1 MRQRKV
7 SRRAAIQGSVLLLSA
22 GLAANRD
29 VRGEAEPPP
38 SVRIGLVTDIHHAD
52 KPSAGTRFYRDSR
65 KKLEE
70 ARDFFVRE
78 KLPCI
83 IELGDTID
91 SADTLAAEQE
101 YLRQFW
107 QTFAA
112 TGIDRRCVLG
122 NHCVSALNKAEFLA
136 ITQQART
143 FDSFDLGGFHFILL
157 DACYRKDGA
166 DYGRNN
172 FEWTDAN
179 IPPHELDWLRSD
191 LERTANKTVVLVH
204 QRLDVPP
211 PYGIQNAAEVRKVLQ
226 DSGKVL
232 AVLQGHYHPGDYREQ
247 NGIPYCT
254 LSAMIEGSGPDNSAY
269 AVLEI
274 FPDESIRLQGFRKQ
288 KGFEKRHA

>member
-1 MRQRKV
+1 MKQTQIG
-7 SRRAAIQGSVLLLSA
+7 RRAILQGSVLLLSS
-22 GLAANRD
+22 GLAASRE
-29 VRGEAEPPP
+29 VRGSAEQTP
-38 SVRIGLVTDIHHAD
+38 SLRLGLVTDIHHAD
-52 KPSAGTRFYRDSR
+52 KPTAGTRFYRDSLG
-65 KKLEE
+65 KLEE

-78 KLPCI
+78 KLPCV

-91 SADTLAAEQE
+91 SANTLAAEQD

-107 QTFAA
+107 KTFAA
-112 TGIDRRCVLG
+112 SGIDRRCVLG
-122 NHCVSALNKAEFLA
+122 NHCVSALTKAEFLE
-136 ITQQART
+136 ITQQAKT
-143 FDSFDLGGFHFILL
+143 FDSFDLGGFHFVLL

-191 LERTANKTVVLVH
+191 LDRTMNKTIVLVH

-211 PYGIQNAAEVRKVLQ
+211 PYGIQNAAEVRKILQ

-247 NGIPYCT
+247 NGIPYFT

-269 AVLEI
+269 AVLEV
-274 FPDESIRLQGFRKQ
+274 FPDDSIRLLGFRKQ
-288 KGFEKRHA
+288 KGFEHRRA